1 MLDNRTFHTALY
13 HPLLM
18 KGAQTLLKDSKNK
31 DKIPKMTDKQRREMM
46 QALSLFF
53 QIGITMI
60 VCVVIGIFIG
70 RFLDSLFN
78 TAPWLLLIFTFFG
91 AGAAIKFIYDL
102 SKRF

>member
-1 MLDNRTFHTALY
+1 
-13 HPLLM
+13 M
-18 KGAQTLLKDSKNK
+18 KGAECCLLRNSKNK
-31 DKIPKMTDKQRREMM
+31 SKIPKMSDKHRREMM
-46 QALSLFF
+46 QAMSLFF

-60 VCVVIGIFIG
+60 VCVLIGIFTG

-78 TAPWLLLIFTFFG
+78 TAPWLLLLFTFFG